1 MLTFNYI
8 TKVFSRNRTLG
19 VCDDDGNKV
28 TIHYTRK
35 RMWACNRK
43 VSLHHSLGAV
53 LAYKTLCNRD
63 ILFEFL

>member
-8 TKVFSRNRTLG
+8 TKVFPRNRTLG

-28 TIHYTRK
+28 TIYCTGK
-35 RMWACNRK
+35 RMRAGNRK
-43 VSLHHSLGAV
+43 VSLHIASMV

-63 ILFEFL
+63 ILFGFL